1 MNDLLYYARGVHFAA
16 TLMVAGIVFFVVFIA
31 EPALRK
37 APEKVSKDAGVAAP
51 LRHRLA
57 WMTWIS
63 LVLCLLSGA
72 TWLLFTAASMS
83 GQPLPE
89 VYAQDVLWTVL
100 TQTDFGNDWLS
111 RFVCGC
117 ILAVLCVPLLS
128 ASGTK
133 SFWLRAAAVIAAAGL
148 AGSLAWAGHANG
160 ARGLEGIVH
169 PAADFLH
176 LIAAAA
182 WVGALVPL
190 TILLSMSGEDA
201 DALAIAHTATSR
213 FSTLGIVSV
222 ATLLLTGSVNTWY
235 LVGSVPALTES
246 AYGRLL
252 LIKLALFLV
261 MVGIAA
267 FNWSQLTPRLIQN
280 ADGAATQKARWS
292 LRRNAAIEALF
303 GAGVIGIVAV
313 LGTLPPGSHA
323 AHHHEVEEVVPPD
336 ASFQHI
342 HSERGMADVII
353 EPGRVGTARV
363 TIHLLN
369 DDLETLTAQAV
380 TLTLTAPTAATKP
393 ITRTAL
399 QNVDGRWSVDGVALT
414 EPGNWIVTVNA
425 LLGPDNQLQLVAP
438 IVIDPKK

>member
-1 MNDLLYYARGVHFAA
+1 MNNLLYYARAVHFAA
-16 TLMVAGIVFFVVFIA
+16 TLMAAGIVFFVVFIA
-31 EPALRK
+31 DPAFRK
-37 APEKVSKDAGVAAP
+37 TAKEGSKEASVAAL
-51 LRHRLA
+51 LRRRLA
-57 WMTWIS
+57 WIAWIS
-63 LVLCLLSGA
+63 LALCLLSGA

-83 GQPLPE
+83 GQPLPK
-89 VYAQDVLWTVL
+89 VYANDVLWTVL
-100 TQTDFGNDWLS
+100 SRTDFGNDWLA

-128 ASGTK
+128 ARGAK
-133 SFWLRAAAVIAAAGL
+133 SFWLKAAAIITAACL

-160 ARGLEGIVH
+160 AEGLEGIVH

-176 LIAAAA
+176 LTAAAA
-182 WVGALVPL
+182 WIGALVPL
-190 TILLSMSGEDA
+190 AMLLSMSGNDTDGLIVA
-201 DALAIAHTATSR
+201 RIATSR

-222 ATLLLTGSVNTWY
+222 ATLLLTGSINTWY

-252 LIKLALFLV
+252 LIKLVLFV
-261 MVGIAA
+261 AMVGIAA
-267 FNWSQLTPRLIQN
+267 FNWSQLTPRLVQN
-280 ADGAATQKARWS
+280 AGGAAAQKARWG

-303 GAGVIGIVAV
+303 GAAIIGIVAV

-323 AHHHEVEEVVPPD
+323 HHHEIEEVIPPD

-342 HSERGMADVII
+342 HSERGMADVLI

-369 DDLETLTAQAV
+369 DDLETLAAQAV
-380 TLTLTAPTAATKP
+380 TLILAPPTAAAKP

-399 QNVDGRWSVDGVALT
+399 QGADGQWSVDGVALA
-414 EPGNWIVTVNA
+414 EPGNWIVTVDVT
-425 LLGPDNQLQLVAP
+425 LGPNNQLKLVAP
-438 IVIDPKK
+438 IEVGPKQ

>member
-1 MNDLLYYARGVHFAA
+1 MTDLLYYARAVHFAA
-16 TLMVAGIVFFVVFIA
+16 TLTVAGIVFFVVFVA
-31 EPALRK
+31 EPAFRK
-37 APEKVSKDAGVAAP
+37 ASKDAGVAPP
-51 LRHRLA
+51 LRRRLA
-57 WMTWIS
+57 WIAWIS
-63 LVLCLLSGA
+63 LALCLLSGA

-89 VYAQDVLWTVL
+89 VYAQDVWWTVL
-100 TQTDFGNDWLS
+100 SQTDFGNDWLL
-111 RFVCGC
+111 RLVCGC
-117 ILAVLCVPLLS
+117 ILAALCVPLLS
-128 ASGTK
+128 GSGTQ
-133 SFWLRAAAVIAAAGL
+133 SLWLKAAAVVAAACL

-160 ARGLEGIVH
+160 AQGLEGIVH

-190 TILLSMSGEDA
+190 AMLLSMGGDDA
-201 DALAIAHTATSR
+201 DSLAIARAATLR

-235 LVGSVPALTES
+235 LVGTVPALTQS

-252 LIKLALFLV
+252 LIKLALFAG

-267 FNWSQLTPRLIQN
+267 FNWSQLTPRLIQSAN
-280 ADGAATQKARWS
+280 GAAAQKARRS
-292 LRRNAAIEALF
+292 LRRNAALEALF
-303 GAGVIGIVAV
+303 GAVVIGIVAV

-323 AHHHEVEEVVPPD
+323 GHHHEVQEVVPPD

-342 HSERGMADVII
+342 HSEGGMADVII
-353 EPGRVGTARV
+353 EPGQVGTARV

-380 TLTLTAPTAATKP
+380 TLTLAAPSAATKA

-399 QNVDGRWSVDGVALT
+399 QGTDGLWHVDGVPLT
-414 EPGNWIVTVNA
+414 EPGNWIVTVDV
-425 LLGPDNQLQLVAP
+425 LLGPDNRLQLVAP

>member
-1 MNDLLYYARGVHFAA
+1 MNDLLYYARGVHFA
-16 TLMVAGIVFFVVFIA
+16 TTFLVAGIAFFIVFIA
-31 EPALRK
+31 EPAFRK
-37 APEKVSKDAGVAAP
+37 APKETAVAAP
-51 LRHRLA
+51 LRRRLA
-57 WMTWIS
+57 WIVWIS
-63 LVLCLLSGA
+63 LALCLLSGA

-89 VYAQDVLWTVL
+89 VYANGVLWTVL
-100 TQTDFGNDWLS
+100 SQTDFGNDWLV

-128 ASGTK
+128 APGIK
-133 SFWLRAAAVIAAAGL
+133 SFWLKAAAVTTSACL

-160 ARGLEGIVH
+160 AEGLEGIVH
-169 PAADFLH
+169 PAADFFH
-176 LIAAAA
+176 LVAAAA
-182 WVGALVPL
+182 WAGALVPL
-190 TILLSMSGEDA
+190 AMLLSMSGDDA
-201 DALAIAHTATSR
+201 DGLAIARTATSR

-252 LIKLALFLV
+252 LIKLVLFVV

-267 FNWSQLTPRLIQN
+267 FNWSQLTPRLVQN
-280 ADGAATQKARWS
+280 TDAAAAQKARWS

-303 GAGVIGIVAV
+303 GAVIIGIVAV
-313 LGTLPPGSHA
+313 LGTLPPASH
-323 AHHHEVEEVVPPD
+323 AHHHDIEEVIPPD

-342 HSERGMADVII
+342 HSERGMADVLI
-353 EPGRVGTARV
+353 EPGHVGTSRV

-369 DDLETLTAQAV
+369 DDLETLAAQTV

-399 QNVDGRWSVDGVALT
+399 QSPDGQWYVDGVALA
-414 EPGNWIVTVNA
+414 EPGNWTVTVDI
-425 LLGPDNQLQLVAP
+425 LLGPDNRLQLVAP

>member
-1 MNDLLYYARGVHFAA
+1 MSDLLYYARAVHFAA
-16 TLMVAGIVFFVVFIA
+16 TLMVAGIVFFVVFVA
-31 EPALRK
+31 EPAFRK
-37 APEKVSKDAGVAAP
+37 VPTAAGVAGP
-51 LRHRLA
+51 LRRRLV
-57 WMTWIS
+57 WIVWIS
-63 LVLCLLSGA
+63 LALCLLSGA

-83 GQPLPE
+83 GQTLPE

-100 TQTDFGNDWLS
+100 TQTDFGNDWLL

-133 SFWLRAAAVIAAAGL
+133 SFWLKATAVIAAACL

-160 ARGLEGIVH
+160 GQGLEGIIH

-190 TILLSMSGEDA
+190 IMLLSMSGDDA
-201 DALAIAHTATSR
+201 DTLAIARTATLR
-213 FSTLGIVSV
+213 FSTLGIASV
-222 ATLLLTGSVNTWY
+222 ATLLLTGSINTWY

-252 LIKLALFLV
+252 LIKLALFLA

-280 ADGAATQKARWS
+280 ANGAAAQKARWS

-313 LGTLPPGSHA
+313 LGTLPPASH
-323 AHHHEVEEVVPPD
+323 AHHHEVDEVVPPD

-380 TLTLTAPTAATKP
+380 TLTLAAPTATTKP
-393 ITRTAL
+393 ITRPAL
-399 QNVDGRWSVDGVALT
+399 QEADGRWHVDGVALA
-414 EPGNWIVTVNA
+414 EPGNWIVTVDA
-425 LLGPDNQLQLVAP
+425 LLGPDNRLQLVAP

>member
-1 MNDLLYYARGVHFAA
+1 MNDLLYYARGIHFAA

-31 EPALRK
+31 EPAFRK
-37 APEKVSKDAGVAAP
+37 ASKDARVAAP
-51 LRHRLA
+51 LRRRLA
-57 WMTWIS
+57 WIAWIC
-63 LVLCLLSGA
+63 LALCLLSGA

-100 TQTDFGNDWLS
+100 TQTDFGNDWLA
-111 RFVCGC
+111 RLVCGC
-117 ILAVLCVPLLS
+117 ILAVLCVRLLS

-133 SFWLRAAAVIAAAGL
+133 SVWLKGAAVIAAACL

-160 ARGLEGIVH
+160 AQGLEGIIH

-176 LIAAAA
+176 LVAAAA
-182 WVGALVPL
+182 WVGTLVPL
-190 TILLSMSGEDA
+190 AMLLTMSGQDA
-201 DALAIAHTATSR
+201 DALAIVRIATSR

-235 LVGSVPALTES
+235 LVGSVPALTVS

-252 LIKLALFLV
+252 LIKLVLFAG

-267 FNWSQLTPRLIQN
+267 FNWSQLTPRLAQN
-280 ADGAATQKARWS
+280 ADGAAVQKARWG

-303 GAGVIGIVAV
+303 GAVIIGIVAV

-323 AHHHEVEEVVPPD
+323 AHHHEVNEVVPPD

-342 HSERGMADVII
+342 HSEGGMADVII

-380 TLTLTAPTAATKP
+380 TLTLAAPTPAAKP

-399 QNVDGRWSVDGVALT
+399 QNADGLWSVDGVALT
-414 EPGNWIVTVNA
+414 EPGNWIVTVDA
-425 LLGPDNQLQLVAP
+425 LLGPDNRLQLVAP